1 MRKEIEKN
9 LSDFFGDYKVQKYKK
24 GELIYQ
30 PGDKINE
37 IGFVKSGYVR
47 LYSLSKEGQEF
58 TINIFKP
65 VFYLSLIY
73 ALGNHGDNP
82 YYFEAITPVELYKA
96 PKDEVLEHIKQN
108 PELMFDLMTDILDGF
123 RETLSNSQYL
133 AYGNAYS
140 RIASIILSLANNYG
154 TKDGNK
160 VRLNFSTTHRVIASL
175 TGTARETAT
184 IQILKLKEKGI
195 IESRG
200 SHIVIEDM
208 ERLKQETEV

>member
-1 MRKEIEKN
+1 MTKDIEKQ
-9 LSDFFGDYKVQKYKK
+9 LSQYFKDFKLQKFKK

-30 PGDKINE
+30 PGDEINDV
-37 IGFVKSGYVR
+37 GFVKSGYVR
-47 LYSLSKEGQEF
+47 LYTISKDGQEF

-73 ALGNHGDNP
+73 ALGKGDNP

-96 PKDEVLEHIKQN
+96 PKEEVLKYIKNN
-108 PELMFDLMTDILDGF
+108 PELTFDLMTNILDGF
-123 RETLSNSQYL
+123 REMLINSQYL

-140 RIASIILSLANNYG
+140 RIASIIMSLANNYG

-160 VRLNFSTTHRVIASL
+160 VKLNFATTHRVIASL

-200 SHIVIEDM
+200 SHMVIEDM
-208 ERLKQETEV
+208 DRLKQETEV